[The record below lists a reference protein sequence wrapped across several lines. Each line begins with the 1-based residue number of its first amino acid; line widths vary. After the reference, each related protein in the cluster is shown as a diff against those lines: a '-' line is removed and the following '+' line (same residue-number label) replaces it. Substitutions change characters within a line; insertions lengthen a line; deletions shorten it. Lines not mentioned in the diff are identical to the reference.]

1 MGARK
6 HNPGTSPRRGVLASV
21 VVGVRL
27 TPDEAARLDA
37 LGTNRGETIRRLIT
51 DTPTDAEWA
60 AMRVSLRDRVE
71 AKQAASDR

>member
-6 HNPGTSPRRGVLASV
+6 NNPGTSPRRGVPASV

-37 LGTNRGETIRRLIT
+37 LGPNRGETIRRLIRE
-51 DTPTDAEWA
+51 TPTEAEWA
-60 AMRVSLRDRVE
+60 AMRAQLRDRVE
-71 AKQAASDR
+71 AKRAAEE